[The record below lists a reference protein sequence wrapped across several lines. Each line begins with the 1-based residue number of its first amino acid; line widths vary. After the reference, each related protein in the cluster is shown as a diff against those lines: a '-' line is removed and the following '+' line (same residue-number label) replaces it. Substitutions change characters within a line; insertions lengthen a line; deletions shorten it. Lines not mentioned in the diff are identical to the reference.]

1 MKEQGALKRVK
12 TPVTPRLVEH
22 IPIPERPF
30 WKTLRQQKVLLLMS
44 VPFVIHVIIFKY
56 VPIWGW
62 TLAFQNYWPGKS
74 FFDQVWVGFDN
85 FKWLFRDPIFYQV
98 LRNTLAMSLIQ
109 LVFGMVSS
117 IVLALII
124 NEVRLVFF
132 KKAAQTIS
140 YLPHFISW
148 VVAANLVRDALSTD
162 GGIVNELL
170 MKLHIIKEP
179 IMFLGIP
186 KLFWWIIGASHVW
199 KEVGWGAIIYLAAIA
214 SVDPNLYEAA
224 IIDGA
229 GRLRRIW
236 HITLPSI
243 RPIIVIILIM
253 NMGYLLSSGFEQQ
266 YLLQNGRVIDY
277 ARVFTIYEL
286 DYGIKMMRYSFATA
300 VGIFRSVV
308 SLVLVF
314 GANYIAKR
322 MGQER
327 LL

>member
-1 MKEQGALKRVK
+1 MKSAVSLAPEYLWKKKRFWQ
-12 TPVTPRLVEH
+12 RLSS
-22 IPIPERPF
+22 
-30 WKTLRQQKVLLLMS
+30 QKVLLLMS
-44 VPFVIHVIIFKY
+44 VPFLIHVIVFKY
-56 VPIWGW
+56 IPIWGW
-62 TLAFQNYWPGKS
+62 VLAFQNYWPGKS
-74 FFDQVWVGFDN
+74 IFQQVWVGFEN
-85 FKWLFRDPIFYQV
+85 FRFLFSDPVFYQV
-98 LRNTLAMSLIQ
+98 LRNTLAMSLIK
-109 LVFGMVSS
+109 LGFGMVAS
-117 IVLALII
+117 ISLALII
-124 NEVRLVFF
+124 NEVRWTFF
-132 KKAAQTIS
+132 KKTAQTIS

-162 GGIVNELL
+162 GGIINEILL
-170 MKLHIIKEP
+170 KLNLIKEP

-186 KLFWWIIGASHVW
+186 ELFWWIIGASHVW
-199 KEVGWGAIIYLAAIA
+199 KEVGWEAIIYLAAIS

-229 GRLRRIW
+229 GRLQRIW

-243 RPIIVIILIM
+243 RSIIIILLIM
-253 NMGYLLSSGFEQQ
+253 NMGYLFSSGFEQQ

-314 GANYIAKR
+314 STNYLAKR
-322 MGQER
+322 LGQER
-327 LL
+327 LV

>member
-1 MKEQGALKRVK
+1 
-12 TPVTPRLVEH
+12 
-22 IPIPERPF
+22 
-30 WKTLRQQKVLLLMS
+30 MS
-44 VPFVIHVIIFKY
+44 VPFLIHVIIFKY
-56 VPIWGW
+56 IPIWGW
-62 TLAFQNYWPGKS
+62 VLAFQNYWPGKS
-74 FFDQVWVGFDN
+74 VFQQTWVGLDN
-85 FKWLFRDPIFYQV
+85 FRDLFNDPVFYQV
-98 LRNTLAMSLIQ
+98 LRNTLAMSIIK
-109 LVFGMVSS
+109 LVMGTVAS
-117 IVLALII
+117 IALALII
-124 NEVRLVFF
+124 NEVRFMPF

-162 GGIVNELL
+162 GGIVNDVLL
-170 MKLHIIKEP
+170 SLNIIKEP

-186 KLFWWIIGASHVW
+186 KLFWWIIGISHVW

-214 SVDPNLYEAA
+214 GIDPSLYEAA
-224 IIDGA
+224 VIDGA
-229 GRLRRIW
+229 GRLKQMW
-236 HITLPSI
+236 YITLPSI
-243 RPIIVIILIM
+243 KPTISILLIM

-314 GANYIAKR
+314 AANQFAKHF
-322 MGQER
+322 GQEG
-327 LL
+327 LM

>member
-1 MKEQGALKRVK
+1 
-12 TPVTPRLVEH
+12 
-22 IPIPERPF
+22 
-30 WKTLRQQKVLLLMS
+30 MS
-44 VPFVIHVIIFKY
+44 VPFLIHVIIFKY
-56 VPIWGW
+56 IPIWGW
-62 TLAFQNYWPGKS
+62 VLAFQNYWPGKS
-74 FFDQVWVGFDN
+74 VFQQTWVGLDN
-85 FKWLFRDPIFYQV
+85 FRDLFNDPVFYQV
-98 LRNTLAMSLIQ
+98 LRNTLAMSIIK
-109 LVFGMVSS
+109 LVMGTVAS
-117 IVLALII
+117 IALALII
-124 NEVRLVFF
+124 NEVRFMPF

-162 GGIVNELL
+162 GGIVNDVLL
-170 MKLHIIKEP
+170 SLNIIKEP

-186 KLFWWIIGASHVW
+186 KLFWWIIGISHVW

-214 SVDPNLYEAA
+214 GIDPSLYEAA
-224 IIDGA
+224 VIDGA
-229 GRLRRIW
+229 GRLKQIW
-236 HITLPSI
+236 YITLPSI
-243 RPIIVIILIM
+243 RPTISILLIM

-314 GANYIAKR
+314 AANQFAKR
-322 MGQER
+322 FGQEG
-327 LL
+327 LM

>member
-1 MKEQGALKRVK
+1 
-12 TPVTPRLVEH
+12 
-22 IPIPERPF
+22 
-30 WKTLRQQKVLLLMS
+30 MS

-56 VPIWGW
+56 IPIWGW
-62 TLAFQNYWPGKS
+62 ILAFQNYWPGKS
-74 FFDQVWVGFDN
+74 FFKQAWVGFAN
-85 FKWLFRDPIFYQV
+85 FKWLFNDPVFYQV
-98 LRNTLAMSLIQ
+98 LRNTLAMSIIQ
-109 LVFGMVSS
+109 LVFGIISS

-124 NEVRLVFF
+124 NEVRLVVF
-132 KKAAQTIS
+132 KKTAQTIS

-170 MKLHIIKEP
+170 MKVNIIKEP

-186 KLFWWIIGASHVW
+186 QLFWWIIGASHVW

-214 SVDPNLYEAA
+214 AVDPNLYEAA
-224 IIDGA
+224 TIDGA

-236 HITLPSI
+236 HVTIPSI
-243 RPIIVIILIM
+243 QPIIVILLVM

-308 SLVLVF
+308 SLFLVF
-314 GANYIAKR
+314 AANYLAKR

>member
-1 MKEQGALKRVK
+1 MKKKSFWATLKK
-12 TPVTPRLVEH
+12 
-22 IPIPERPF
+22 
-30 WKTLRQQKVLLLMS
+30 QKVLLFMS
-44 VPFVIHVIIFKY
+44 IPFIIHIIVFKY
-56 VPIWGW
+56 IPIWGW
-62 TLAFQNYWPGKS
+62 TLAFQNYWPGKG
-74 FFDQVWVGFDN
+74 FLQQVWVGLDN
-85 FKWLFRDPIFYQV
+85 FRWLFNDPVFYQV
-98 LRNTLAMSLIQ
+98 LRNTLAMSIIQ
-109 LVFGMVSS
+109 LVFGMLSS
-117 IVLALII
+117 ITLALII
-124 NEVRLVFF
+124 NEVRIVIF
-132 KKAAQTIS
+132 KKTAQTIS

-148 VVAANLVRDALSTD
+148 VVAANLVRDLLSTD
-162 GGIVNELL
+162 GGIVNEVL
-170 MKLHIIKEP
+170 MKLKLIEEP

-186 KLFWWIIGASHVW
+186 KLFWWIIGASYVW

-214 SVDPNLYEAA
+214 SIDPNLYEAA
-224 IIDGA
+224 TIDGA

-243 RPIIVIILIM
+243 QPIIVILLIM

-314 GANYIAKR
+314 AANYLAKR
-322 MGQER
+322 LGQER

>member
-1 MKEQGALKRVK
+1 
-12 TPVTPRLVEH
+12 
-22 IPIPERPF
+22 
-30 WKTLRQQKVLLLMS
+30 MS

>member
-1 MKEQGALKRVK
+1 
-12 TPVTPRLVEH
+12 
-22 IPIPERPF
+22 
-30 WKTLRQQKVLLLMS
+30 MS
-44 VPFVIHVIIFKY
+44 VPFLIHVIVFKY
-56 VPIWGW
+56 IPIWGW
-62 TLAFQNYWPGKS
+62 VLAFQNYWPGKS
-74 FFDQVWVGFDN
+74 IFQQVWVGFEN
-85 FKWLFRDPIFYQV
+85 FRFLFSDPVFYQV
-98 LRNTLAMSLIQ
+98 LRNTLAMSLIK
-109 LVFGMVSS
+109 LGFGMVAS
-117 IVLALII
+117 ISLALII
-124 NEVRLVFF
+124 NEVRWTFF
-132 KKAAQTIS
+132 KKTAQTIS

-162 GGIVNELL
+162 GGIINEILL
-170 MKLHIIKEP
+170 KLNLIKEP

-186 KLFWWIIGASHVW
+186 ELFWWIIGASHVW
-199 KEVGWGAIIYLAAIA
+199 KEVGWEAIIYLAAIS

-229 GRLRRIW
+229 GRLQRIW

-243 RPIIVIILIM
+243 RSIIIILLIM
-253 NMGYLLSSGFEQQ
+253 NMGYLFSSGFEQQ

-314 GANYIAKR
+314 STNYLAKR
-322 MGQER
+322 LGQER
-327 LL
+327 LV